1 MLIITFIEGPKTID
15 GLIRNLELGF
25 EAALTPLPR
34 VLQKGT
40 EWKFKSPERLVI
52 RFEDN
57 PLGTAMQTFLDK
69 DSETTDWDVFPFAS
83 EINFCQLSA
92 HLD

>member
-34 VLQKGT
+34 VLQEER
-40 EWKFKSPERLVI
+40 EWQFKSPERFVI

-57 PLGTAMQTFLDK
+57 PLGTAIQTFLDK
-69 DSETTDWDVFPFAS
+69 DSETTDRDVFPFAS

-92 HLD
+92 NLG